1 MVKHHRIAA
10 VVPALMLSPRGKAS
24 KEVVTGDGDLV
35 ADDAAGLARLDQ
47 IKEDGLLPGLRE
59 LPKPERRAALE
70 QQLNERKE
78 LNAKLADLVA
88 RRDTYIAAQRSKQ
101 QPKTSS
107 FDQAVAATLKAQI
120 K

>member
-24 KEVVTGDGDLV
+24 KELVTGDGDLV

-47 IKEDGLLPGLRE
+47 IKEDGLPGLRE

-70 QQLNERKE
+70 QSN
-78 LNAKLADLVA
+78 
-88 RRDTYIAAQRSKQ
+88 
-101 QPKTSS
+101 
-107 FDQAVAATLKAQI
+107 
-120 K
+120 